1 MAEEFD
7 VEAMLEAPYMKE
19 VIFRA
24 INVILNTVIVCLLRN
39 CGENAAICSQNQRWL
54 KFPTVH

>member
-19 VIFRA
+19 VIIGA
-24 INVILNTVIVCLLRN
+24 INVILNIVIVWLLRN
-39 CGENAAICSQNQRWL
+39 CGGNAAICSQNQRWL
-54 KFPTVH
+54 KFPTIH